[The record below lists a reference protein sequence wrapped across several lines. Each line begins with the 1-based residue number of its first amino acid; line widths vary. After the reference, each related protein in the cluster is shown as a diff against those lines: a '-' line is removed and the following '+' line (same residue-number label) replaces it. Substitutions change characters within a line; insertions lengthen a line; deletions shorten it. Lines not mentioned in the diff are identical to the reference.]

1 MCFSIC
7 VRVCLY
13 FFMCVSENVW
23 HAKFDWLAFQV
34 VSRRFVCVTV
44 SVRRCVCLL
53 GVNWLAVKIWQQ
65 E

>member
-1 MCFSIC
+1 
-7 VRVCLY
+7 
-13 FFMCVSENVW
+13 VSENVW

-34 VSRRFVCVTV
+34 VSRRFVCVNV